1 MLSVRH
7 DEQVAGIVVCCI
19 AVHVVNDFS
28 CLQRPAEVFLC
39 DPAGFFGIGFAAFC
53 DATVG
58 IAFFVQ
64 LREVCALW
72 PRDNAA

>member
-7 DEQVAGIVVCCI
+7 DKQVAGFVVGCV

-28 CLQRPAEVFLC
+28 CLQGTTDVCLC
-39 DPAGFFGIGFAAFC
+39 DPAGFFGIGLAPICHTA
-53 DATVG
+53 VG

-64 LREVCALW
+64 LREVLRSVSA
-72 PRDNAA
+72 